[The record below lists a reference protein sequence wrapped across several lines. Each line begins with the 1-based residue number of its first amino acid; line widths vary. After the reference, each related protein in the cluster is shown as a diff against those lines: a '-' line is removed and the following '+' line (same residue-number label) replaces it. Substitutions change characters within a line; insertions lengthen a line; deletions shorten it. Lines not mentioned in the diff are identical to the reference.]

1 MQEEARHP
9 AAQGDCSFEAALGG
23 KSQEKP
29 VAFLERAGLGSN
41 SLLRL
46 TPNANTARAG
56 QTGHWPQDKQENR
69 ASGAASL

>member
-1 MQEEARHP
+1 MQEEAWHP
-9 AAQGDCSFEAALGG
+9 AAQGDCSFEAALGE

-41 SLLRL
+41 PLQL
-46 TPNANTARAG
+46 TPNANPACAG
-56 QTGHWPQDKQENR
+56 QTGHWPQDKQENG